1 MSARQ
6 LGRRKGL
13 TIVEV
18 MVAITVLAVA
28 ALGASAYRYYS
39 TLDVRR
45 ADMRTTAARIGL
57 LLCESWRGTGGD
69 TSYDPTA
76 HLGTDLTITP
86 ISLPSEFQYTGF
98 TSLGAYQFD
107 TDNISYYA
115 FLSWKDVSAG
125 LRALNVVVAW
135 AQRDTGPATLGG
147 ADKTYAL
154 TTYATY

>member
-6 LGRRKGL
+6 LGRRRGV

-28 ALGASAYRYYS
+28 AVGASAYRYYS

-45 ADMRTTAARIGL
+45 ADMRTTAARIAL

-69 TSYDPTA
+69 INYDPTA
-76 HLGTDLTITP
+76 HLGTDLTITS
-86 ISLPSEFQYTGF
+86 ISLPSRFQYTGF
-98 TSLGAYQFD
+98 TSLGAYRFD
-107 TDNISYYA
+107 TDAISYYA

-135 AQRDTGPATLGG
+135 AQRDTGPATIGDV
-147 ADKTYAL
+147 DKTYSV

>member
-1 MSARQ
+1 MNMSQ
-6 LGRRKGL
+6 SKHRKGL

-45 ADMRTTAARIGL
+45 ADMRTTAARLGL
-57 LLCESWRGTGGD
+57 LLCESWRGAGGD

-76 HLGTDLTITP
+76 HLGSDLTITSVSP
-86 ISLPSEFQYTGF
+86 PSQFQYTGF
-98 TSLGAYQFD
+98 SSLGGYLFE
-107 TDNISYYA
+107 TDDINYYA

-135 AQRDTGPATLGG
+135 AQRDTGPATIDD
-147 ADKTYAL
+147 ADKIYAL
-154 TTYATY
+154 TTYVTY